1 MTANGHASQH
11 DSILI
16 LSPQE
21 LEEARA
27 AGRAVRFTPAQKDRL
42 RDIFRPSVM
51 KLARQH
57 QTA

>member
-1 MTANGHASQH
+1 MTANGHALQH
-11 DSILI
+11 DSV
-16 LSPQE
+16 LSAQE

-42 RDIFRPSVM
+42 RDIFRPSVL

-57 QTA
+57 PTV